1 MSSAMQMTYDRRM
14 LMTRKNRSPDQEMQN
29 QDLAMYSYID
39 PLTGLNNRASGEQ
52 QIINVLEGDDP
63 AGALLMIDIDHF
75 KSVNDTYGHAMGDR
89 ILKRF
94 AEILKSFIRN
104 EDILMRLGGDEF
116 IIFYRNFTEPDQLA
130 ERCRRIIEKV
140 EYLIGDMVDERIGQ
154 TISASIGIA
163 ISGINGND
171 LKTLKDHADKAL
183 YYVKQHSK
191 HGFLLY
197 EDGVDSVHEVSKHRG
212 SVDISVL
219 KTMINENGLDR
230 GAYLVDY
237 DSFKN
242 LYRFLS
248 INLKRIDTSYQLVLF
263 TLTLKKPATSLSIIN
278 LERQLGRLIGKTLR
292 VGDVAA
298 QYGRNQYVVLL
309 SGTNTDNGKIAANRV
324 LNNWLEEFE
333 SSCNISYE
341 IEDLCDDKSEIAL

>member
-1 MSSAMQMTYDRRM
+1 MKKKDTSLS
-14 LMTRKNRSPDQEMQN
+14 QEIIN
-29 QDLAMYSYID
+29 QELAMYSYID
-39 PLTGLNNRASGEQ
+39 PLTGLLTRASGEQ
-52 QIINVLEGDDP
+52 RISDILTSDNP
-63 AGALLMIDIDHF
+63 SGALLMIDIDHF
-75 KSVNDTYGHAMGDR
+75 KCVNDTYGHAMGDR
-89 ILKRF
+89 ILTRF
-94 AEILKSFIRN
+94 AQILKSFTRN

-116 IIFYRNFTEPDQLA
+116 VIFYRNFTDPDQLS

-140 EYLIGDMVDERIGQ
+140 EYLIGDMADERLGQ

-171 LKTLKDHADKAL
+171 LKTLMDHADKAL
-183 YYVKQHSK
+183 YYVKKHSK

-219 KTMINENGLDR
+219 RSIISEDGMDR

-237 DSFKN
+237 DFFKN

-248 INLKRIDTSYQLVLF
+248 RNLKRIETDYQLVLF
-263 TLTLKKPATSLSIIN
+263 TLVLKKNATSLSIIN
-278 LERQLGRLIGKTLR
+278 LERQLGRIIGKTLR

-298 QYGRNQYVVLL
+298 QYGRNQYLVLL
-309 SGTNTDNGKIAANRV
+309 SGTSTSNGKIAADRV
-324 LNNWLEEFE
+324 INGWIEEFQN
-333 SSCNISYE
+333 SCDLSYE
-341 IEDLCDDKSEIAL
+341 IESLCEDTHELPV

>member
-1 MSSAMQMTYDRRM
+1 MR
-14 LMTRKNRSPDQEMQN
+14 RKNRSPDQEIAN
-29 QDLAMYSYID
+29 QDLAVYSYID
-39 PLTGLNNRASGEQ
+39 PLTGLSNRASGEQ
-52 QIINVLEGDDP
+52 QITNILQGNDP

-75 KSVNDTYGHAMGDR
+75 KSVNDTYGHSMGDR

-116 IIFYRNFTEPDQLA
+116 IIFYRNFTEPDQLS

-140 EYLIGDMVDERIGQ
+140 EYLIGDMVDERIGE

-171 LKTLKDHADKAL
+171 LQTLKDHADKAL

-197 EDGVDSVHEVSKHRG
+197 EDGVDSVHEVSRHRG
-212 SVDISVL
+212 AVDISVL
-219 KTMINENGLDR
+219 RTMISENGLDR

-237 DSFKN
+237 DSFKS

-248 INLKRIDTSYQLVLF
+248 RNMKRVDTNYQLVLF
-263 TLTLKKPATSLSIIN
+263 TLSLKKPATSLSIIN

-292 VGDVAA
+292 LGDVAA

-309 SGTNTDNGKIAANRV
+309 AGTNTDNGRIAAGRV
-324 LNNWLEEFE
+324 LSYWMEEFK
-333 SSCNISYE
+333 STCDLSYE
-341 IEDLCDDKSEIAL
+341 IEDLSEDSEKLKL

>member
-1 MSSAMQMTYDRRM
+1 MR
-14 LMTRKNRSPDQEMQN
+14 RKNRSPDQEIAN
-29 QDLAMYSYID
+29 QDLAVYSYID
-39 PLTGLNNRASGEQ
+39 PLTGLSNRASGEQ
-52 QIINVLEGDDP
+52 QITNILQGNDP

-75 KSVNDTYGHAMGDR
+75 KSVNDTYGHSMGDR

-116 IIFYRNFTEPDQLA
+116 IIFYRNFTEPDQLS

-140 EYLIGDMVDERIGQ
+140 EYLIGDMVDERIGE

-171 LKTLKDHADKAL
+171 LQTLKDHADKAL

-197 EDGVDSVHEVSKHRG
+197 EDGVDSVHEVYRHRG
-212 SVDISVL
+212 AVDISVL
-219 KTMINENGLDR
+219 RTMISENGLDR
-230 GAYLVDY
+230 GAYLVAY
-237 DSFKN
+237 DSFKS

-248 INLKRIDTSYQLVLF
+248 RNMKRVDTNYQLVLF
-263 TLTLKKPATSLSIIN
+263 TLSLKKPATSLSIIN

-292 VGDVAA
+292 LGDVAA

-309 SGTNTDNGKIAANRV
+309 AGTNTDNGRVAAGRV
-324 LNNWLEEFE
+324 LSNWMEEFK
-333 SSCNISYE
+333 STCDLSYE
-341 IEDLCDDKSEIAL
+341 IEDLSEDSEKLKL

>member
-1 MSSAMQMTYDRRM
+1 MTYDRRIRM
-14 LMTRKNRSPDQEMQN
+14 RKNNRPPDKELLN

-39 PLTGLNNRASGEQ
+39 PLTGLSNRASGEQ
-52 QIINVLEGDDP
+52 RIIDILNSDDP
-63 AGALLMIDIDHF
+63 SGALLMIDIDHF

-89 ILKRF
+89 ILIRF

-116 IIFYRNFTEPDQLA
+116 VIFYRNFTEPDQLS

-171 LKTLKDHADKAL
+171 LRTLKDHADKAL

-197 EDGVDSVHEVSKHRG
+197 EDGVDSIHEVSKHRG
-212 SVDISVL
+212 AVDISVL
-219 KTMINENGLDR
+219 KNLINENDLDR

-248 INLKRIDTSYQLVLF
+248 RNVSRISTDYQLVLF
-263 TLTLKKPATSLSIIN
+263 TLSLKKPATSLSVID

-292 VGDVAA
+292 LGDVAA
-298 QYGRNQYVVLL
+298 QYGRNQYIVLL
-309 SGTNTDNGKIAANRV
+309 SGTNTENGKIAANRV
-324 LNNWLEEFE
+324 TDNWIKEF
-333 SSCNISYE
+333 SKNSDLSYE
-341 IEDLCDDKSEIAL
+341 IEDLCSDRSELNV